1 MDDLFPNLY
10 ADKKPESTLGF
21 VDVLGEAFKLE
32 NDVVNLYD
40 YVTRPAFES
49 DPGFDYE
56 RNWQEQKLPLEWKPI
71 LAQSVSEADFQAR
84 LSRIREEE
92 QNKAI
97 LAAAGWGGTFAAM
110 AAGMLSPTA
119 LIPVAGAG
127 ARGANAV
134 AQSFALA
141 GLGASAS
148 EAALLLNQETRTG
161 AEAAASI
168 GINTV
173 LGGIMGV
180 GFLSLEGKLRQ
191 KMVREFPIKN
201 EHLTIETRNEAGD
214 VVRETMPNPMSRLGD
229 EQAVATLDEILPEE
243 FFNKFFLRDEYGE
256 PVVGDTMRFS
266 EAPGVTIRG
275 DVAGPNPTTRFDP
288 EFRSITDYAN
298 ANVAKVTAPEI
309 TAGQLR
315 QAVSAYAQ
323 ASVYPSGA
331 EEYAQRWVSEN
342 FGQEVADI
350 IKSSQDGAF
359 GFVEKLSH
367 KYEESG
373 LSYLDDVLVNSVDD
387 AATAMPTDFQTRRA
401 LQQLNDTVAI
411 KNEEAIPNAPGRGL
425 SAQAAHTNVRNT
437 AGLKRPGNRLAAA
450 TYDALGKLNPLTR
463 TANNRLSPRTRD
475 NALKLSTAGQLQDN
489 LLDAGPS
496 ANGGTIEARIR
507 LHDAAMSKLFSALD
521 DAYVLHIYGKAEF
534 DAGKR
539 SALVAQLRSHII
551 GVPPGKLKYAEFGE
565 AVYNALSTGKT
576 DVPEAKFGA
585 NALREFFAYYNKT
598 HKDYLSER
606 WLTDPEAGPMY
617 KELAPEDFE
626 EGVVDYAH
634 QIWDSA
640 KIKQNSAEFLNEF
653 ADRANAALREEFA
666 RANERH
672 QAKLAEMENDLLFAQ
687 LTPAEQRARYEEILG
702 EIDTYSE
709 MPEYYTVRDQ
719 IAELRKQAREEGWD
733 KEQLKA
739 QVKDLED
746 NAPQTY
752 KDILKHR
759 KEAQALAR
767 NLRKLGGAA
776 LSDAEKARAEA
787 NAIEESLYHT
797 LERMANKVSLIQFK
811 AVKQG
816 TALAKK
822 LSSARDTLAK
832 AIETLEQ
839 RNNNLVK
846 LVNSRRKNPV
856 SRAKAEE
863 LLAKSQARVKKLRE
877 DLDLASGKAVAD
889 EVALSRLML
898 LRSDV
903 MRETRDVMRARFARL
918 EDLETKAS
926 TAEEKILTPE
936 EKSELLSKM
945 KEDIGKRAAEFDS
958 RWSEK
963 GAVWELD
970 ENGIPSF
977 AERAL
982 ELATDFQQRLIGDGD
997 LRPAGISIIGAER
1010 GPQLRRLL
1018 KLPYEQKSKWL
1029 IKDPETVARAFD
1041 RQMAPDL
1048 EIWREFGSVNGGKM
1062 FTDLDQDIRQIQL
1075 ELTNATHVRL
1085 PKEWRIKARL
1095 LGEKVKNDLATPED
1109 GLDFFL
1115 SADDFSKESKDG
1127 YELITPKLRNDLNE
1141 FIAVQHRKL
1150 TRDLGVMVQ
1159 RLRKQRMV
1167 PQDSSS
1173 FMWRTGRMI
1182 KDWNVIT
1189 MMGKA
1194 MISSFP
1200 DIARPVFKY
1209 GIQKT
1214 FGKSW
1219 LPMITGIKN
1228 SAKGKSFRVY
1238 NKELNRR
1245 LAVSLDSQLHSRANA
1260 VFDLAYDKASGLTL
1274 PERATRFMSNKMGL
1288 VAMFDLWTD
1297 GMKNMAG
1304 AVVHATMSEYVPVVG
1319 RSIMDQLIAGKNVTP
1334 PKGLENQFMYLYRL
1348 GLQNDD
1354 IVKIAQQM
1362 EQPGA
1367 MEVFQNNARLPNLD
1381 KWTDRQAFRAYGAAV
1396 QQEVG
1401 DLIIVP
1407 GVDRPNWHDEN
1418 MAYSMLAQFQSYT
1431 FSATNRI
1438 VMSGLQGND
1447 PYLLQGAALSIALG
1461 AISYYTNAMVM
1472 GDKAW
1477 DKAMN
1482 RDASGVI
1489 YEAVDR
1495 SGILGAFSLGTRLG
1509 EQLPYTSKLAIFGG
1523 EEQKY
1528 RRPSGLYGTI
1538 FGPTAGQLEKVAD
1551 VLLNVDDEKQR
1562 DRILKRIHSLLP
1574 YNNVFSYQAAVSRL
1588 GD

>member
-10 ADKKPESTLGF
+10 ADKKPESNLGF
-21 VDVLGEAFKLE
+21 MDVLGKAFKLE

-49 DPGFDYE
+49 DPNFDYE
-56 RNWQEQKLPLEWKPI
+56 RSWQEQKLPLEWKPI

-84 LSRIREEE
+84 LGRIREEE

-127 ARGANAV
+127 ARGTNAV

-201 EHLTIETRNEAGD
+201 EQLTIETRNEAGEVVWD
-214 VVRETMPNPMSRLGD
+214 VVPNPQSRVDDNQPMYSAEDL
-229 EQAVATLDEILPEE
+229 LPED
-243 FFNKFFLRDEYGE
+243 FSAKFFLRDEYGE
-256 PVVGDTMRFS
+256 PVVGAARRFS
-266 EAPGVTIRG
+266 DAPGVTVRG
-275 DVAGPNPTTRFDP
+275 DVAGPNPTTMFNQ

-298 ANVAKVTAPEI
+298 ANVAKIYAPEI

-315 QAVSAYAQ
+315 SAFTAYDQAKLSPD
-323 ASVYPSGA
+323 SA
-331 EEYAQRWVSEN
+331 EEYAQRWVVEN
-342 FGQEVADI
+342 FGQEFADI
-350 IKSSQDGAF
+350 IKSSQNGAF
-359 GFVEKLSH
+359 GFLENISY
-367 KYEESG
+367 KYEDSG
-373 LSYLDDVLVNSVDD
+373 LSYLDDILADMVDD
-387 AATAMPTDFQTRRA
+387 AATAMPKDFQTRRA
-401 LQQLNDTVAI
+401 LQQFNDTVAI
-411 KNEEAIPNAPGRGL
+411 KSEAAIPDAPAKGL
-425 SAQAAHTNVRNT
+425 SAQAAPTSVRNT
-437 AGLKRPGNRLAAA
+437 AGLRRPGNRLAAA
-450 TYDALGKLNPLTR
+450 AYDAFGKLNPLTR

-475 NALKLSTAGQLQDN
+475 NALKLSTAGQLQEN
-489 LLDAGPS
+489 LLAAGPS
-496 ANGGTIEARIR
+496 ANGGPIEARIR
-507 LHDAAMSKLFSALD
+507 LHDAAMSKLFAALD

-539 SALVAQLRSHII
+539 SALVAQLRSHLI

-576 DVPEAKFGA
+576 DVPEAKLGA

-598 HKDYLSER
+598 HKDYLAER
-606 WLTDPEAGPMY
+606 WLVDPEAGPMY
-617 KELAPEDFE
+617 KELGAEDFE

-653 ADRANAALREEFA
+653 AERANASLREEFA
-666 RANERH
+666 KANERH
-672 QAKLAEMENDLLFAQ
+672 QAKLAQMENDLLFAQ
-687 LTPAEQRARYEEILG
+687 LSPSEQRARYEEVLG
-702 EIDTYSE
+702 EIDTYAE

-739 QVKDLED
+739 AVKDLED
-746 NAPQTY
+746 NAPQAY
-752 KDILKHR
+752 KDVAELR
-759 KEAQALAR
+759 KEAQKLMR
-767 NLRKLGGAA
+767 NLRKLGGSA
-776 LSDAEKARAEA
+776 LTDADKARAEA
-787 NAIEESLYHT
+787 ASLENSLYKT
-797 LERMANKVSLIQFK
+797 LERMTNKVSLIQTK
-811 AVKQG
+811 AIKQG
-816 TALAKK
+816 TALHNRI
-822 LSSARDTLAK
+822 SSAKETLGK
-832 AIETLEQ
+832 AIEVLEQ
-839 RNNNLVK
+839 RNAALAK
-846 LVNSRRKNPV
+846 ATASRRKNPV
-856 SRAKAEE
+856 TRAKAEE
-863 LLAKSQARVKKLRE
+863 LQAKAEARVKKLRE
-877 DLDLASGKAVAD
+877 DLDLVIGRGEAD
-889 EVALSRLML
+889 EAALSRMML

-903 MRETRDVMRARFARL
+903 MRETREAMRARFARL
-918 EDLETKAS
+918 EDLEDITES
-926 TAEEKILTPE
+926 AETKILTPE
-936 EKSELLSKM
+936 EKTALLEKM
-945 KEDIGKRAAEFDS
+945 RQDIGAKAAEFES

-970 ENGIPSF
+970 KDGIPNF
-977 AERAL
+977 DERSL
-982 ELATDFQQRLIGDGD
+982 ELATDFQQRLVGNGD
-997 LRPAGISIIGAER
+997 LRPAGVAIIGAER

-1048 EIWREFGSVNGGKM
+1048 ELWREFGSVNGGRM
-1062 FTDLDQDIRQIQL
+1062 FTDLDQDIRQIHL
-1075 ELTNATHVRL
+1075 ALTKATHVRL
-1085 PKEWRIKARL
+1085 PKEWRLKARA
-1095 LGEKVKNDLATPED
+1095 LGEKVKNDLAGPDE

-1115 SADDFSKESKDG
+1115 DPEDFATESKAG
-1127 YELITPKLRNDLNE
+1127 FELITPKLREELTE
-1141 FIAVQHRKL
+1141 FVAVQHRKL

-1228 SAKGKSFRVY
+1228 SA
-1238 NKELNRR
+1238 
-1245 LAVSLDSQLHSRANA
+1245 
-1260 VFDLAYDKASGLTL
+1260 
-1274 PERATRFMSNKMGL
+1274 
-1288 VAMFDLWTD
+1288 
-1297 GMKNMAG
+1297 
-1304 AVVHATMSEYVPVVG
+1304 
-1319 RSIMDQLIAGKNVTP
+1319 
-1334 PKGLENQFMYLYRL
+1334 
-1348 GLQNDD
+1348 
-1354 IVKIAQQM
+1354 
-1362 EQPGA
+1362 
-1367 MEVFQNNARLPNLD
+1367 
-1381 KWTDRQAFRAYGAAV
+1381 
-1396 QQEVG
+1396 
-1401 DLIIVP
+1401 
-1407 GVDRPNWHDEN
+1407 
-1418 MAYSMLAQFQSYT
+1418 
-1431 FSATNRI
+1431 
-1438 VMSGLQGND
+1438 
-1447 PYLLQGAALSIALG
+1447 
-1461 AISYYTNAMVM
+1461 
-1472 GDKAW
+1472 
-1477 DKAMN
+1477 
-1482 RDASGVI
+1482 
-1489 YEAVDR
+1489 
-1495 SGILGAFSLGTRLG
+1495 
-1509 EQLPYTSKLAIFGG
+1509 
-1523 EEQKY
+1523 
-1528 RRPSGLYGTI
+1528 
-1538 FGPTAGQLEKVAD
+1538 
-1551 VLLNVDDEKQR
+1551 
-1562 DRILKRIHSLLP
+1562 
-1574 YNNVFSYQAAVSRL
+1574 
-1588 GD
+1588 

>member
-10 ADKKPESTLGF
+10 ADKKPESNLGF
-21 VDVLGEAFKLE
+21 MDVLGKAFKLE

-49 DPGFDYE
+49 DPNFDYE
-56 RNWQEQKLPLEWKPI
+56 RSWQEQKLPLEWKPI

-84 LSRIREEE
+84 LGRIREEE

-127 ARGANAV
+127 ARGTNAV

-161 AEAAASI
+161 AEAATSI
-168 GINTV
+168 GINTA

-201 EHLTIETRNEAGD
+201 EQLTIETRNEAGE
-214 VVRETMPNPMSRLGD
+214 VVREMMPNP
-229 EQAVATLDEILPEE
+229 QARIDDSQPIYAMDEIVPAVKADHVAVRQGMETASIPVRAADISYPQVAAVELP
-243 FFNKFFLRDEYGE
+243 D
-256 PVVGDTMRFS
+256 
-266 EAPGVTIRG
+266 
-275 DVAGPNPTTRFDP
+275 
-288 EFRSITDYAN
+288 
-298 ANVAKVTAPEI
+298 I

-315 QAVSAYAQ
+315 AAPLVLEQMQQVPQSAQAVAREWVRTTYGEPTLATIE
-323 ASVYPSGA
+323 ASSNGV
-331 EEYAQRWVSEN
+331 E
-342 FGQEVADI
+342 
-350 IKSSQDGAF
+350 
-359 GFVEKLSH
+359 GFLEKLAKAYQDSD
-367 KYEESG
+367 
-373 LSYLDDVLVNSVDD
+373 L
-387 AATAMPTDFQTRRA
+387 RA
-401 LQQLNDTVAI
+401 LDVEMKGRTGQVQPSDMVAI
-411 KNEEAIPNAPGRGL
+411 KSEAAIPNAPTKGL
-425 SAQAAHTNVRNT
+425 SAQAAPTSVRNT
-437 AGLKRPGNRLAAA
+437 AGLRRPSNRLAAA
-450 TYDALGKLNPLTR
+450 AYDALGKLNPLTR

-489 LLDAGPS
+489 LLTAGPS
-496 ANGGTIEARIR
+496 ANGGPIEARIR
-507 LHDAAMSKLFSALD
+507 LHDAAMSKLFAALD

-539 SALVAQLRSHII
+539 SALVAQLRSHLI

-576 DVPEAKFGA
+576 DVPEAKLGA

-598 HKDYLSER
+598 HKDYLAER
-606 WLTDPEAGPMY
+606 WLVDPEAGPMY

-687 LTPAEQRARYEEILG
+687 LTPAEQRSRYEEILG

-719 IAELRKQAREEGWD
+719 LSELRKQAREEGWD

-776 LSDAEKARAEA
+776 LSDAEKARTEA
-787 NAIEESLYHT
+787 NAVEESLYHT

-816 TALAKK
+816 TALSNK
-822 LSSARDTLAK
+822 LAGARGTLAK

-839 RNNNLVK
+839 RNNNLVA

-926 TAEEKILTPE
+926 SAEEKILTQE
-936 EKSELLSKM
+936 EKSELISKM

-970 ENGIPSF
+970 ENGVPSF

-1085 PKEWRIKARL
+1085 PKEWRLKARL
-1095 LGEKVKNDLATPED
+1095 LGEKVKNDLAAPDD

-1115 SADDFSKESKDG
+1115 SADDFSKESKNG

-1319 RSIMDQLIAGKNVTP
+1319 RSIMSQLLAGKEVTP
-1334 PKGLENQFMYLYRL
+1334 PKGMENQFLYLYRL
-1348 GLQNDD
+1348 GLRNDD

-1447 PYLLQGAALSIALG
+1447 PYLLQGVALSIAFG
-1461 AISYYTNAMVM
+1461 AVSYYTNAMVM

-1477 DKAMN
+1477 EKAAK
-1482 RDASGVI
+1482 RDASGVL
-1489 YEAVDR
+1489 YEAIDR
-1495 SGILGAFSLGTRLG
+1495 SGVLGAMSIGTRLG
-1509 EQLPYTSKLAIFGG
+1509 EQLPYTSDLAIFGG

-1528 RRPSGLYGTI
+1528 RRPSGLYGSI
-1538 FGPTAGQLEKVAD
+1538 FGPTAGQVEKVAD
-1551 VLLNVDDEKQR
+1551 ILVNIDDEGQR
-1562 DRILKRIHSLLP
+1562 DRLLKRIHSLLP

-1588 GD
+1588 GE